1 MHVQVLFFYIWI
13 FLSVMILLN
22 IFVGI
27 LMDGY
32 AEAKDEGQAQA
43 ARAGLEAPDAVY
55 DDVMTA
61 VREALKRLDK
71 RALYLYNYIYSTV
84 FVYVHIYI

>member
-61 VREALKRLDK
+61 VRKTLKRLDK
-71 RALYLYNYIYSTV
+71 RALYIYIY
-84 FVYVHIYI
+84 VYVYIYISI

>member
-1 MHVQVLFFYIWI
+1 
-13 FLSVMILLN
+13 MILLN

-43 ARAGLEAPDAVY
+43 DRAGLEAPDAVY

-61 VREALKRLDK
+61 VRKTLKRLDK
-71 RALYLYNYIYSTV
+71 RALYIYIY
-84 FVYVHIYI
+84 VYVYIYIYIYRYIYRYI

>member
-32 AEAKDEGQAQA
+32 AEAKVC
-43 ARAGLEAPDAVY
+43 GL
-55 DDVMTA
+55 
-61 VREALKRLDK
+61 
-71 RALYLYNYIYSTV
+71 YIY
-84 FVYVHIYI
+84 I

>member
-43 ARAGLEAPDAVY
+43 DRAGLEAPDAVY
-55 DDVMTA
+55 EDVMTA
-61 VREALKRLDK
+61 VRKTQKELQL
-71 RALYLYNYIYSTV
+71 STSLQIGSSFKPQV
-84 FVYVHIYI
+84 RHVI